1 MFSLGG
7 EASVLGS
14 SSSVTVPLNAL
25 SVPGERKRM
34 VFL

>member
-14 SSSVTVPLNAL
+14 LSSITVPLDAV
-25 SVPGERKRM
+25 SVPGERKRT